1 MEINEG
7 ALLAIGNKADQ
18 AIKQLNQINKTLRSD
33 IPVEQRIKSVISK
46 QLEISDVQL
55 IPMARFR
62 EDLGADSLEL
72 VYITSNLEEE
82 FSIKISDKK
91 AKDFHTVGDVMSYI
105 TGKNFHS

>member
-7 ALLAIGNKADQ
+7 ALLAIGNKADQAIKPSSHQ

-62 EDLGADSLEL
+62 
-72 VYITSNLEEE
+72 
-82 FSIKISDKK
+82 
-91 AKDFHTVGDVMSYI
+91 
-105 TGKNFHS
+105 